1 MYFSCIFCHVAVD
14 LHTRLHAYNNACWT
28 ISGSSSPIIFHDFW
42 PPFHDKKAKCHK
54 QKKSIILALILTV
67 SFRINSLT
75 LISLDT
81 FLADIEFVMGNELAG
96 GKFFLPLSWEIFFP
110 PFYCNEIVHMI
121 KVLLSDIFSWIWTS
135 FFGHE
140 NVTYKENVLTARGRK
155 WNSAWKIDVCKKLA
169 QLSPNSAFFSQG
181 KIPCFT
187 SSENNIF
194 KIFSLLLG

>member
-1 MYFSCIFCHVAVD
+1 MSQ
-14 LHTRLHAYNNACWT
+14 T
-28 ISGSSSPIIFHDFW
+28 
-42 PPFHDKKAKCHK
+42 
-54 QKKSIILALILTV
+54 KKSIILALILTV

-96 GKFFLPLSWEIFFP
+96 GKFFLPLRWEIFFP

-169 QLSPNSAFFSQG
+169 QLSPNSAFFRREKFPASRHR
-181 KIPCFT
+181 KT
-187 SSENNIF
+187 
-194 KIFSLLLG
+194 IFSKYFPCCWAKRGCWEHEIGENEANKWRAFSML